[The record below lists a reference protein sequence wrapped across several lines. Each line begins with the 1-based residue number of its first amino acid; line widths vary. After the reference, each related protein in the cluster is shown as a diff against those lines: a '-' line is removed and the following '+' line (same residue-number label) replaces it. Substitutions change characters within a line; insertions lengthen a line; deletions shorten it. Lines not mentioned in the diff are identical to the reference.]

1 MARIGIT
8 FEQVAAAADALVGAG
23 KQATIQAV
31 REALGNTGSP
41 NTIHKHL
48 TAWRAARPQAVAA
61 AVELP
66 AELVNALGA
75 EISRAAANARAEI
88 EGQLV
93 QTQQEAA
100 ELSATGE
107 ALEAERDELSELVGT
122 LTTERDQ
129 ASATALEREQE
140 IQRQVLVIEREQ
152 QAAESAR
159 VELAKAQLKI
169 ENGVERAQELSGE
182 IQRLRAALETA
193 QAGRQAAEQAAAVSA
208 AQLGSEQAKS
218 SDLAQRLAGAEKTT
232 LEAQKDAESA
242 RREAN
247 TARIAEQ
254 AVQARLEAAAR
265 EIESAK
271 EATKEARA
279 EAKQAQ
285 QEAAELRGQVLA
297 QEKLKP

>member
-75 EISRAAANARAEI
+75 EISRAAAKARAEI

-93 QTQQEAA
+93 QTLAEAA
-100 ELSATGE
+100 ELSAAGE
-107 ALEAERDELSELVGT
+107 ALEIERDELTQQVGT

-129 ASATALEREQE
+129 ATATALEREQ
-140 IQRQVLVIEREQ
+140 
-152 QAAESAR
+152 
-159 VELAKAQLKI
+159 
-169 ENGVERAQELSGE
+169 
-182 IQRLRAALETA
+182 
-193 QAGRQAAEQAAAVSA
+193 
-208 AQLGSEQAKS
+208 
-218 SDLAQRLAGAEKTT
+218 
-232 LEAQKDAESA
+232 
-242 RREAN
+242 
-247 TARIAEQ
+247 
-254 AVQARLEAAAR
+254 
-265 EIESAK
+265 
-271 EATKEARA
+271 
-279 EAKQAQ
+279 
-285 QEAAELRGQVLA
+285 
-297 QEKLKP
+297 